1 MSVYVID
8 TSALIEDPG
17 MINRISQPV
26 IPGTVMGQLKFLRM
40 NQNPE
45 VAAKAEKAL
54 ELIEKRK
61 QETGDIRFV
70 KSQKDAIGIL
80 ASPADNKIVTAAIE
94 LKQAGKDPVL
104 VTTDKY
110 MKIVATAFG
119 IETINPMQEKIGKKE
134 NEISWL
140 PFIAIGLVI
149 LIIVCMCL

>member
-61 QETGDIRFV
+61 KETGDIRFV
-70 KSQKDAIGIL
+70 KSQKDAIEIL
-80 ASPADNKIVTAAIE
+80 MSPSDNSIVSVVSE
-94 LKQAGKDPVL
+94 LKCTGKHPVL
-104 VTTDKY
+104 VTTDRN
-110 MKIVATAFG
+110 MGMVAAASG
-119 IETINPMQEKIGKKE
+119 IETVNPVWDELAVFHCY
-134 NEISWL
+134 S
-140 PFIAIGLVI
+140 
-149 LIIVCMCL
+149 